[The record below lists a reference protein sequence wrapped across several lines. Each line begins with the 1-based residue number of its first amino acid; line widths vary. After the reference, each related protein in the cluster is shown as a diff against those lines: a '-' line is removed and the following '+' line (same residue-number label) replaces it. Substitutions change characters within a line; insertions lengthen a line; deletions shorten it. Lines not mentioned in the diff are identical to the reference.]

1 MTALL
6 ALGGALAYGLSDF
19 VGGVAS
25 RRTSPW
31 SVALVG
37 ALVGGALVTVAAL
50 VVGGDPRPVDHA
62 WAVLGG
68 LGNGIGTAFLYRGLG
83 SGRMAVVGP
92 ISAVGAAVVPVAVDV
107 ASGQRL
113 PLLVWLG
120 VALALPAIWLVS
132 REPVVT
138 GAGDA
143 RTPGSRSALGLADGV
158 VAGVGFGTLFAA
170 LAQVP
175 RDAGLLPVAV
185 NQLVAAVLVVAVAT
199 ALGRPWVPR
208 QRAAG
213 LGAVCGTLG
222 ASATI
227 LFLLAS
233 QRGSLTVA
241 AVLTALYPA
250 FTVLLAAGLL
260 RERVHPGQAWG
271 LLLSATSVV
280 LVVAG

>member
-1 MTALL
+1 MTVLL

-19 VGGVAS
+19 VGGTAS

-37 ALVGGALVTVAAL
+37 AGVGGLLVLLAAL
-50 VVGGDPRPVDHA
+50 VLGGDPRPADLA
-62 WAVLGG
+62 WAALGG

-83 SGRMAVVGP
+83 TGRMGVVGP
-92 ISAVGAAVVPVAVDV
+92 VSAVGAAVLPVVVDV
-107 ASGQRL
+107 VGGQRL
-113 PLLVWLG
+113 PALVWVG

-132 REPVVT
+132 REPVAA
-138 GAGDA
+138 GAA
-143 RTPGSRSALGLADGV
+143 RRPARRAAVGLVDGV
-158 VAGVGFGTLFAA
+158 VAGAGFGTLFAA

-175 RDAGLLPVAV
+175 PEAGLLPVAF

-199 ALGRPWVPR
+199 TMRVAWVPR
-208 QRAAG
+208 HRAAG
-213 LGAVCGTLG
+213 LGAVCGVLG
-222 ASATI
+222 SGATV

-233 QRGSLTVA
+233 QRGSLSVA

-250 FTVLLAAGLL
+250 FTVLLATLVL

-271 LLLSATSVV
+271 LLLSGAAVL

>member
-1 MTALL
+1 MTVLL

-19 VGGVAS
+19 VGGTAS

-37 ALVGGALVTVAAL
+37 AGVGGLLVLLAAL
-50 VVGGDPRPVDHA
+50 VLGGDPRPADLA
-62 WAVLGG
+62 WAALGG

-83 SGRMAVVGP
+83 TGRMGVVGP
-92 ISAVGAAVVPVAVDV
+92 VSAVGAAVLPVVVDV
-107 ASGQRL
+107 VGGQRL
-113 PLLVWLG
+113 PALVWVG

-132 REPVVT
+132 REPVAA
-138 GAGDA
+138 GAA
-143 RTPGSRSALGLADGV
+143 RRPARRAAVGLVDGV
-158 VAGVGFGTLFAA
+158 VAGAGFGTLFAA

-175 RDAGLLPVAV
+175 PGAGLLPVAF

-199 ALGRPWVPR
+199 TMRVAWVPR
-208 QRAAG
+208 HRAAG
-213 LGAVCGTLG
+213 LGAVCGVLG
-222 ASATI
+222 SGATV

-233 QRGSLTVA
+233 QRGSLSVA

-250 FTVLLAAGLL
+250 FTVLLATLVL

-271 LLLSATSVV
+271 LLLSGAAVL